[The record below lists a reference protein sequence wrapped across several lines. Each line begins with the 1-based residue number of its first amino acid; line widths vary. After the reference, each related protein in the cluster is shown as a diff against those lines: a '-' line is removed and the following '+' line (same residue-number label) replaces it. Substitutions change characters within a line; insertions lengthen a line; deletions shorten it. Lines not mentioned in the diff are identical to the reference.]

1 MENVER
7 TREPFQ
13 ARVVMSGRDT
23 YKAKYKKGQKVCLPY
38 FETDGKTGEPLLYFY
53 QGLVMRAQKNN
64 DTVDTPNGPAAVSTY
79 TYEVTWTDS
88 DGKEHGAVM
97 DESELYKYSRDLM
110 DAADTLEVEKL
121 RNHAWQARDYKALQ
135 EKLEK
140 VPERLRLRIPVNL
153 KKCLL
158 EDYERACV
166 KWDVEAVRPRK
177 RQGAVEKVGR
187 VEKVENEKIE
197 ENEAEEEE
205 AAAAEEEEEEEDMD
219 VDRDDEDYKA
229 TDDDDDHDHDE
240 DWAPTTSARAR
251 ATRGSREQ
259 TQEQAKILDKST
271 YSVADIVEMWRKQ
284 ALNEDDVIQDD
295 ALADAVNIIA
305 ESLKTYFN
313 ESLYQ
318 FLLYPAELAAYNE
331 VVGGKRETK
340 PADVY
345 GVEHLVRLLVKL
357 PELVCVQMMVL
368 PMEPARNIVAVEDRL
383 NDLMRQLEAWFFPAT
398 GEREGVAEGEV
409 PETEDETA

>member
-1 MENVER
+1 
-7 TREPFQ
+7 
-13 ARVVMSGRDT
+13 
-23 YKAKYKKGQKVCLPY
+23 
-38 FETDGKTGEPLLYFY
+38 
-53 QGLVMRAQKNN
+53 
-64 DTVDTPNGPAAVSTY
+64 
-79 TYEVTWTDS
+79 
-88 DGKEHGAVM
+88 
-97 DESELYKYSRDLM
+97 
-110 DAADTLEVEKL
+110 
-121 RNHAWQARDYKALQ
+121 
-135 EKLEK
+135 
-140 VPERLRLRIPVNL
+140 
-153 KKCLL
+153 
-158 EDYERACV
+158 
-166 KWDVEAVRPRK
+166 
-177 RQGAVEKVGR
+177 
-187 VEKVENEKIE
+187 
-197 ENEAEEEE
+197 
-205 AAAAEEEEEEEDMD
+205 
-219 VDRDDEDYKA
+219 
-229 TDDDDDHDHDE
+229 
-240 DWAPTTSARAR
+240 
-251 ATRGSREQ
+251 
-259 TQEQAKILDKST
+259 LDKST

>member
-1 MENVER
+1 
-7 TREPFQ
+7 
-13 ARVVMSGRDT
+13 MSDPRHRRDT
-23 YKAKYKKGQKVCLPY
+23 YKAKFKKGQKVCLPY
-38 FETDGKTGEPLLYFY
+38 FEADDKTGEPLLSFY

-64 DTVDTPNGPAAVSTY
+64 DTVNSTSTY

-97 DESELYKYSRDLM
+97 DEIELYKYSRDLM
-110 DAADTLEVEKL
+110 EGADTLEVENL
-121 RNHAWQARDYKALQ
+121 RHLAWQQRDNKVLQ

-177 RQGAVEKVGR
+177 RQGAVET
-187 VEKVENEKIE
+187 VEKVEKVE
-197 ENEAEEEE
+197 ENEKVEE
-205 AAAAEEEEEEEDMD
+205 AEEEEEDMD

-229 TDDDDDHDHDE
+229 TDDDHDHDDEDYKATDDDDE

-259 TQEQAKILDKST
+259 THEQAKILDKST

-295 ALADAVNIIA
+295 ALADAVNIVA
-305 ESLKTYFN
+305 ESLKTYFD

-331 VVGGKRETK
+331 VVGGKREAK

-357 PELVCVQMMVL
+357 PELVCVHMMVL
-368 PMEPARNIVAVEDRL
+368 PVEPARNIVAVEDRL
-383 NDLMRQLEAWFFPAT
+383 NDFMRQLEAWFFPAK
-398 GEREGVAEGEV
+398 GERAGVAEGEGKD
-409 PETEDETA
+409 ETGEDESP